1 MLRFL
6 TAGESHGERLT
17 VIVDGVPAGLPLTAA
32 DLAPDLARRQGGH
45 GRGGR
50 MKIEKDAARIVSGVR
65 GGKTLGSPITLD
77 IQNKD
82 WDNWKAVMSVEA
94 DGLKRKPITRV
105 RPGHADLAGM
115 LKYGADD
122 ARDVLER
129 ASARETAARVAAGAV
144 AKQLLGSFGIAVHS
158 YTRSIGAI
166 EAVVPVRIDWK
177 AVEGSPV
184 RCPDPKAG
192 ADMVDAI
199 DAARAA
205 GDTLGGIFTVVAEGV
220 LPGLGSYR
228 QWDTR
233 LDGLLAQAVM
243 SIPACKGVALG
254 AGFEAPFLP
263 GSKVHDVPVHVAG
276 RGFGH
281 QTNRAGGLEGG
292 ISNGEPIVVQG
303 LMKPISTLLKPM
315 PSVDV
320 KSKQAVKA
328 HYERSDI
335 CVVPA
340 AGVVGEAM
348 VALVLANALLEKFG
362 GDSLPELTR
371 NVKGYERQLARR

>member
-1 MLRFL
+1 MFRFL

-144 AKQLLGSFGIAVHS
+144 AKQLLGTFGIAVHS
-158 YTRSIGAI
+158 FTRAIGTI
-166 EAVVPVRIDWK
+166 EAVIPARIDWK
-177 AVEGSPV
+177 AVEASPV
-184 RCPDPKAG
+184 RCPDPNAG
-192 ADMVDAI
+192 AAMVDAI

-205 GDTLGGIFTVVAEGV
+205 GDTLGGIFTVVADGV

-263 GSKVHDVPVHVAG
+263 GSRVHDVPVHVAG
-276 RGFGH
+276 RGFRH

-292 ISNGEPIVVQG
+292 ISNGESIVVHG

-371 NVKGYERQLARR
+371 NLKGYERQLARR